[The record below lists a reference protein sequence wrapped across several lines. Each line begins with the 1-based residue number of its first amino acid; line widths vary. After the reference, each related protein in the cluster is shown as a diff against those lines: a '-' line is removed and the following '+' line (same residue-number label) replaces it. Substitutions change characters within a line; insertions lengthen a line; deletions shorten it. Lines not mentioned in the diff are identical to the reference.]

1 MLWETAVTPVEH
13 AVMIAVTAAALSV
26 KDVPGPVTAA
36 TEVVMGVN
44 YRRYHI

>member
-1 MLWETAVTPVEH
+1 MLWETAVTPAEH
-13 AVMIAVTAAALSV
+13 AVMTAVTAAALSV

-36 TEVVMGVN
+36 TEVVMGVD